1 MSLWLQLERSGKK
14 GKMADGFMIAAL
26 FMASLNLR
34 PGISSIAPVLESI
47 RGELGMNAAV
57 ASLLTS
63 IPVLCMG
70 FFSPLAVKI
79 AARIGIERVIAWSLV
94 LISGGTMLRLV
105 VHSTAILLVT
115 SVLAGL
121 GIAAMGPLLSGFIRR
136 HFPRNIPMMIA
147 VYSMA
152 LSLGA
157 ALGSSLSVPLQMAAH
172 SWRMSLAFWAM
183 LAVAAAPV
191 WYAVVRQRE
200 EAPKGAADPAQ
211 AAKLPWGSK
220 RAWLLTLHFGLMA
233 FVFYSL
239 MAWLSPITESLGYSR
254 LYAGNVLTIFAVVQI
269 PSSWVLQLLLKRVP
283 SRLLW
288 LLTASLLQLIGFLLI
303 LCTMVPWL
311 AAVLLGFGSGMLFAL
326 GTLLPIDAA
335 SGPQEA
341 SSLAAMTQSAGYIIG
356 ALGPILLGWFND
368 MTHQFG
374 LAILLLIF
382 VTVIL
387 MVIQALICSR
397 NTNKKLKA
405 VTQTTSMQE
414 GIG

>member
-1 MSLWLQLERSGKK
+1 MNLRLQLPRSGKK
-14 GKMADGFMIAAL
+14 RRLTGGFMIIAL

-47 RGELGMNAAV
+47 RGDLGMSASV

-70 FFSPLAVKI
+70 FFSPLSVKI

-94 LISGGTMLRLV
+94 LISGGTLLRLAA
-105 VHSTAILLVT
+105 HSTVLFLLT
-115 SVLAGL
+115 ALLTGL

-152 LSLGA
+152 LSCGA

-172 SWRMSLAFWAM
+172 SWQMSLAFWAI
-183 LAVAAAPV
+183 LAVAATPV
-191 WYAVVRQRE
+191 WYAVVGQRG
-200 EAPKGAADPAQ
+200 EAIEDAADLSQ
-211 AAKLPWGSK
+211 AAKLPWGNK

-239 MAWLSPITESLGYSR
+239 IAWLSPIMESLGYSR

-269 PSSWVLQLLLKRVP
+269 PSSWVLQMVLKRAP

-288 LLTASLLQLIGFLLI
+288 LLAASLLQLIGFLLI
-303 LCTMVPWL
+303 ACAMVPWL
-311 AAVLLGFGSGMLFAL
+311 AAMLLGFSSGMLFAL

-335 SGPQEA
+335 SSPQEA
-341 SSLAAMTQSAGYIIG
+341 ASLAAMTQSAGYIIG
-356 ALGPILLGWFND
+356 ALGPILMGWFND

-374 LAILLLIF
+374 WALLLLIF
-382 VTVIL
+382 VTL
-387 MVIQALICSR
+387 MLMALQIFIHFQKGNNRMIQLIR
-397 NTNKKLKA
+397 TDI
-405 VTQTTSMQE
+405 QE
-414 GIG
+414 GIR

>member
-1 MSLWLQLERSGKK
+1 MSLWLQLERIGKK

-105 VHSTAILLVT
+105 VHSTAILLAT

-200 EAPKGAADPAQ
+200 EAPEGAADPAQ
-211 AAKLPWGSK
+211 TAKLPWGSK

-288 LLTASLLQLIGFLLI
+288 LLTASLLQLIGLLLI

-368 MTHQFG
+368 MTQQFS

>member
-1 MSLWLQLERSGKK
+1 MSLWLQLERIGKK

-47 RGELGMNAAV
+47 RGELGMNASV

-105 VHSTAILLVT
+105 VNSTAILLVT
-115 SVLAGL
+115 SVLAGS

-335 SGPQEA
+335 SSPQEA

-397 NTNKKLKA
+397 NMNRKLKA

>member
-1 MSLWLQLERSGKK
+1 MSLWLQLERSSRK

-105 VHSTAILLVT
+105 VHSTAILLAT

-200 EAPKGAADPAQ
+200 EAPEDTADPAQ

-288 LLTASLLQLIGFLLI
+288 LLSASLLQLIGFLLI

-374 LAILLLIF
+374 LAVLLLIF

-405 VTQTTSMQE
+405 VTQTTNMQE